1 MTTGPSPQVGQEA
14 ESRFCAWHPAVETRL
29 FCSHCGKS
37 ICTQCLVQVPV
48 GIRCPDCGKTEK
60 LPTFDVQPTY
70 YLRAS
75 LAGLGAA
82 IVGGLLWGLLEAWIG
97 GWIFVSSFIA
107 IGVGYGIGEAISVAV
122 NRKRGTGLSIVAGGA
137 VTLAF
142 LVALATPWL
151 AWSLVMLL
159 TLGIGVYSAVLRVR

>member
-1 MTTGPSPQVGQEA
+1 MATGPSPQVGQEA

-60 LPTFDVQPTY
+60 LPTFDVQPSY

-75 LAGLGAA
+75 LAGLGAG
-82 IVGGLLWGLLEAWIG
+82 IVGGILWSFLVAWIG
-97 GWIFVSSFIA
+97 GFPFVSSFIA
-107 IGVGYGIGEAISVAV
+107 IGIGYGIGEAISRAV
-122 NRKRGTGLSIVAGGA
+122 NRKRGVGLSIVAGSA

-142 LVALATPWL
+142 LVALAGPMQWHWL
-151 AWSLVMLL
+151 AAMLS
-159 TLGIGVYSAVLRVR
+159 LGIGIYAAITRVR